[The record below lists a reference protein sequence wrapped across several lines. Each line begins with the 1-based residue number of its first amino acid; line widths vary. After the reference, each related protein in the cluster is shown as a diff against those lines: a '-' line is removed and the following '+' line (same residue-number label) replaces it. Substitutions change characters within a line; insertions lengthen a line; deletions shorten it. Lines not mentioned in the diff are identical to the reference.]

1 MAKVDGL
8 QHAYASATNGNLN
21 TQRATG
27 ITPMEGQKSGD
38 DGAYLA
44 ALSTNVSVYVNG
56 ERVGFMQDLSPS
68 ESRTITP
75 IQELG
80 TEGVVQMVAANTN
93 GGTLSCS
100 RFAVYNANLFN
111 ALGLTGTG
119 KFMPGSANDNDKYY
133 PNRDNTYRTYHNVF
147 KSLKDN
153 RVPIEVMV
161 QLNQPGEGSKP
172 KYETYIDCWL
182 TNYGRTISSSQIT
195 ISETCTISYSD
206 LI

>member
-1 MAKVDGL
+1 
-8 QHAYASATNGNLN
+8 
-21 TQRATG
+21 
-27 ITPMEGQKSGD
+27 
-38 DGAYLA
+38 
-44 ALSTNVSVYVNG
+44 
-56 ERVGFMQDLSPS
+56 MQDLSPS

-133 PNRDNTYRTYHNVF
+133 PNRNNSYRTYHNVF

-161 QLNQPGEGSKP
+161 QLNQPGEGSEP
-172 KYETYIDCWL
+172 KYETYILAKDL
-182 TNYGRTISSSQIT
+182 IESVLKETPYELVK
-195 ISETCTISYSD
+195 ISEATKQIKMDAVTGC
-206 LI
+206 L